1 MGCARNQ
8 VSQVRPC
15 VLVCATMHPSALDK
29 ISKRTQ
35 ADRASEEQINS
46 LDVLTSWVGGI
57 DEANG
62 VVSNRLEVWKE
73 RAL

>member
-1 MGCARNQ
+1 MR
-8 VSQVRPC
+8 VSVCHNASKCVRQ
-15 VLVCATMHPSALDK
+15 
-29 ISKRTQ
+29 ISKRAQ

-46 LDVLTSWVGGI
+46 LDELTSWVGGI
-57 DEANG
+57 DEVNG

>member
-1 MGCARNQ
+1 
-8 VSQVRPC
+8 
-15 VLVCATMHPSALDK
+15 MHPSALDK

-73 RAL
+73 RPL